1 MTAHNL
7 PIAAWPILLGV
18 LGAHHSRIGR
28 RRADAFVLGAL
39 LANTTAVGA
48 AIGTYGARLLP
59 YIPQLPLEWA
69 ALALGASAWLVQR
82 RRALLISDALGV
94 LVLIATLLLMAGA
107 LETFGVP
114 HR

>member
-1 MTAHNL
+1 M
-7 PIAAWPILLGV
+7 
-18 LGAHHSRIGR
+18 
-28 RRADAFVLGAL
+28 LGAL